1 MSWRSP
7 ELPGLLVVLLCV
19 VHAAPAATIVS
30 GRVVHVIDGN
40 GLVVLVGERRI
51 TVRLAGIDAPRQ
63 REPYAIASR
72 QSLSAICGG
81 ELATVEISGKD
92 RSGGT
97 LAHVICAGTNASV
110 EQVRRGMA
118 RIADGNADPASSL
131 HAVQSEA
138 REARRGLWAKSERAV
153 PPRE

>member
-1 MSWRSP
+1 MISRSL
-7 ELPGLLVVLLCV
+7 ELPVLLVLLLCI

-40 GLVVLVGERRI
+40 GLVVLVGERRV
-51 TVRLAGIDAPRQ
+51 TVRLAGIEAPKQ

-81 ELATVEISGKD
+81 ELATLEMRGKD
-92 RSGGT
+92 GNGGT
-97 LAHVICAGTNASV
+97 LAQVTCAGTNASL

-118 RIADGNADPASSL
+118 RIADGSAHPASPL

-138 REARRGLWAKSERAV
+138 REARRGLWSRSEK
-153 PPRE
+153 PP

>member
-1 MSWRSP
+1 MSSP
-7 ELPGLLVVLLCV
+7 QSARLPVLLVLGLWVA
-19 VHAAPAATIVS
+19 HAAAAATIVS

-51 TVRLAGIDAPRQ
+51 TVRLADIEAPKQ
-63 REPYAIASR
+63 REPHAIASR

-81 ELATVEISGKD
+81 ELASLEVSGRD
-92 RSGGT
+92 RSGGM
-97 LAHVICAGTNASV
+97 LAQVTCAGTNANS

-118 RIADGNADPASSL
+118 WVTDRGPNSASPL

-138 REARRGLWAKSERAV
+138 REARRGLWSKSDRT
-153 PPRE
+153 P